1 MVVYKVLGAIER
13 DWLDQ
18 WMTYLGRMDKET
30 QALFG
35 NSVRA
40 KTFNPKKQAMIMS
53 NASFTRWAMEN
64 QYMFTTDKR

>member
-1 MVVYKVLGAIER
+1 
-13 DWLDQ
+13 
-18 WMTYLGRMDKET
+18 MDKET

-40 KTFNPKKQAMIMS
+40 KTFNPKKQTMIMS
-53 NASFTRWAMEN
+53 NGAFTRWAMEN